1 MDIKEPIVVKFH
13 PHPFCFLGFYFGGII
28 FMVLSFFVLPLLFL
42 AGILIFILAEVFRR
56 AETFYVLE
64 SGVAKEY
71 KLLSTYRKFAEFSK
85 IQNMEVN
92 QSFLENIL
100 GIGTIHLDTA
110 GTDEREVSFRGARDP
125 YKIEQIIRE
134 KMKTI

>member
-1 MDIKEPIVVKFH
+1 
-13 PHPFCFLGFYFGGII
+13 
-28 FMVLSFFVLPLLFL
+28 MVLSFFVLPLLFL

-71 KLLSTYRKFAEFSK
+71 KLLSTYRKFAEFGK

-125 YKIEQIIRE
+125 
-134 KMKTI
+134 